1 MVKRLRRG
9 NEKSVLSG
17 KIAKNKRCYFI
28 KKMSLNGILQRRS
41 PNYANYAS
49 LIKLNKLEPSF
60 GGQGGCPLLFQL
72 KIHNIIV
79 HKITVTNIDIFFPDN
94 GEAKF

>member
-1 MVKRLRRG
+1 
-9 NEKSVLSG
+9 
-17 KIAKNKRCYFI
+17 
-28 KKMSLNGILQRRS
+28 MSLNGILQRRV
-41 PNYANYAS
+41 PNSTNYLN

-72 KIHNIIV
+72 KTHNIIV
-79 HKITVTNIDIFFPDN
+79 HKITVANINIFFPDN